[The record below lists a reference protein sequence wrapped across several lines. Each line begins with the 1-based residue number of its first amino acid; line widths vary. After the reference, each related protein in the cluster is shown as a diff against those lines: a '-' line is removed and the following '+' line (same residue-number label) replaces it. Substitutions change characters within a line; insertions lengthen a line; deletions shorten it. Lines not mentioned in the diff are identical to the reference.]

1 MKQLIYERIDLIK
14 PANRTM
20 LYQDLQERLGVKV
33 SRVEIG
39 KIDLLR
45 DTAQLRVFYFED
57 EQAHGSFT
65 ELPRDDGDD

>member
-14 PANRTM
+14 PQNRQA
-20 LYQDLQERLGVKV
+20 LFADLHDRLGVKV

-39 KIDLLR
+39 RIDLLK

-57 EQAHGSFT
+57 EQGHGTFT
-65 ELPRDDGDD
+65 EPAADDGDD